1 MLHSTSRVEEEAL
14 RLLTAW
20 LHIERVMQRSCQ
32 WTTPLT
38 LLCVRRKTIGEFR
51 RTHEE
56 AALAEAKKALTAD
69 QWDALQSVAS
79 PATYFA

>member
-1 MLHSTSRVEEEAL
+1 MSAGQAGLGSKIPNL
-14 RLLTAW
+14 G
-20 LHIERVMQRSCQ
+20 
-32 WTTPLT
+32 
-38 LLCVRRKTIGEFR
+38 LCGCRKTIGEFR

-56 AALAEAKKALTAD
+56 AALAEARKALTAD

>member
-1 MLHSTSRVEEEAL
+1 MSTL
-14 RLLTAW
+14 G
-20 LHIERVMQRSCQ
+20 
-32 WTTPLT
+32 
-38 LLCVRRKTIGEFR
+38 LCGCRKTIGEFR

-56 AALAEAKKALTAD
+56 AALAEARRALTAD